1 MIKSNGGSFR
11 LGGEI
16 MAASLT
22 TSPALA
28 PHDQTKVSRGTGS
41 RAGGRA
47 VPEALGAAGTLWDE
61 VLWCGPL
68 SPGCHTARSKQ
79 CGGKERG
86 GSFGD
91 PSVILALPQRAGP
104 PCTCRSTAL
113 ASVPCLSTRSRNP
126 APTGGVPGQG
136 CGQGWTCPPTPLL

>member
-1 MIKSNGGSFR
+1 MIKSNGGCFR

-28 PHDQTKVSRGTGS
+28 LHDETEVSRGTGS

-47 VPEALGAAGTLWDE
+47 VPEALGVAGTLWDE

-68 SPGCHTARSKQ
+68 SLGGHTARSKH
-79 CGGKERG
+79 CGGEERG

-91 PSVILALPQRAGP
+91 PSVILALPQSSRAP
-104 PCTCRSTAL
+104 L
-113 ASVPCLSTRSRNP
+113 HVP
-126 APTGGVPGQG
+126 
-136 CGQGWTCPPTPLL
+136 